1 MAVVINSGS
10 LFQAGG
16 KQIGNGT
23 KSSRT
28 DNAKRKKNTSTAGRY
43 SSAKGM
49 PA

>member
-28 DNAKRKKNTSTAGRY
+28 DNAKRKKNRNFGKQGGNLR
-43 SSAKGM
+43 
-49 PA
+49 